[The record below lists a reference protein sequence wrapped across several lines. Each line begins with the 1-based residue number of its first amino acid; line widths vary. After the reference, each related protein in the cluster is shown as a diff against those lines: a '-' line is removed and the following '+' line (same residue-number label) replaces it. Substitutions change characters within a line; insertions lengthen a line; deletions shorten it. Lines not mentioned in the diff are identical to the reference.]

1 MLAQS
6 SKTIGSCLHLLLAHE
21 QPGKHL
27 KLYQE
32 GMIIIPLQ
40 QDRATVTVQ
49 TWIYRVA
56 AVSFYWCE
64 NRNGKY
70 SNVGCV
76 LGQREGHR
84 THMNLL
90 NYCSH
95 LCTKLHGHTALLILR
110 GQSNFS

>member
-32 GMIIIPLQ
+32 GMIIIPLP
-40 QDRATVTVQ
+40 QDPDTVTVQ
-49 TWIYRVA
+49 TWIYRAA

-64 NRNGKY
+64 NRNE
-70 SNVGCV
+70 NIQM
-76 LGQREGHR
+76 LGVFWGSVRV
-84 THMNLL
+84 T
-90 NYCSH
+90 
-95 LCTKLHGHTALLILR
+95 GHTWIC
-110 GQSNFS
+110 